1 MPGFWKDFA
10 SKMALMMGVVAFLQG
25 CSLSQRA
32 PSGMAKITLSP
43 DLQKKLLLDFSRQ
56 WKGFT
61 TSYFYVIEVS
71 GEGIPTGQVRA
82 PVCPF
87 IFSSVSAIARKET
100 FPNAELTL
108 EVPVGKNRRI
118 RVLGMTAEDP
128 LSSPPSP
135 LQGEN
140 ALSYFARTGDS
151 ISSDPDLWAEAMIPD
166 LTSDQDVDL
175 LVSKR
180 GIFTC
185 DGFVPSETATPV
197 LEAATNLQWQM
208 EGVAP
213 GEGSV
218 INGIYRLP
226 PAGFSRKALPL
237 NWTPGVGSAW
247 ETIYLYDSADCSGDP
262 DSSKINFTGRNDPGS
277 DWSGVFDLGVYSFK
291 VFSATSD
298 PANAPPK
305 MTKWSSCSPPLQVVS
320 DSPHAIEFELYENG
334 VLLSPGSNRAFHAND
349 KLQIAVV
356 LSEKIAL
363 LSDPAPNGLM
373 LNNKRSLDLVSIAP
387 SGLKPPDKKPRL
399 YAEYLVTAGDGVP
412 LLDVDDATPLNL
424 GESISGADGIAFST
438 LELPPMGLDSG
449 SLARFGASI
458 DTGGTGPVE
467 NPPPPPQAKL
477 SFSGPGESVVY
488 GDALTPAWSYP
499 GETAA
504 TPAAGVAI
512 QSLRRFSGAGCLG
525 TGANPVQM
533 SLPTIRAYNSP
544 LEKFPPGDYSFR
556 LTTSNS
562 SGESVG
568 SNCASGKLLAPKAV
582 SLVSGGMAVGADHT
596 CVLSDGKVYCWGK
609 NDHGQLGDGDPIS
622 SGAKR
627 EFPRPVLLR
636 DGSELTG
643 VEKISSSKNHT
654 CALRIG
660 RVYCWGANDHSQL
673 GVAGGDRPEAVAV
686 SGDLTGVQEVSAG
699 ADHTCAIVNGGIR
712 CWGGNAHGQIGVNAV
727 SEKSSAPVLITM
739 PYPIPNSPVLGA
751 SKIAAG
757 DSFTCAIIEGHVK
770 CWGRN
775 DQGQSGKKRMP
786 PTDTADVA
794 FPEWINNSPY
804 AQGIVAGS
812 SHACM
817 LSNGQILCWGSNANG
832 QLGVLG
838 GVSGTLDSDEPIALQ
853 GAQANALQDF
863 QRVYAGGDSTCGLK
877 AGGLWCTGKGS
888 DGQLGNGLA
897 ANSFGV
903 VSASSTFSGALLFGI
918 GSGHSCAITS
928 AGMFCAGK
936 NDSFQLGHPEPP
948 IYSKIAIKF
957 DAFTPGLQM
966 VATGR
971 EFTCIL
977 VKGEVW
983 CTGKNDFHQLGNVD
997 SQYSASALFPIQV
1010 QMVDPSQPSVY
1021 RPLDRVTAITAGL
1034 AHVCA
1039 IRDGGLWCWG
1049 RVYHPPTTVSASMRR
1064 VGAVTL
1070 GFQIQDVTYSVAT
1083 SFSSVA
1089 TTADSQD
1096 VGDLSVGV
1104 SAISSSFDHTCAI
1117 KRGKLLCWGVNG
1129 SGQLG
1134 NGTKTSQGLPTRVM
1148 QTAAYPLMDVSSVSA
1163 GKDHTCAI
1171 ASGQVFCFG
1180 SNLSGQLGNGTL
1192 SGTDI
1197 ASVSPLLPSNLLLKG
1212 VQSVSAGDAHTCAVV
1227 NGTAM
1232 CWGANG
1238 TVQSGT
1244 FVSDSRL
1251 GISTSSGELYPI
1263 DALDGVSKV
1272 SSIVAG
1278 STFTLA
1284 VTSGGVLGFGN
1295 NSQGQLGLN
1304 STFSGVSP
1312 LLVPNLNEGFGV
1324 LQVSVGGAHSCAI
1337 AGKQVYCS
1345 GSNSF
1350 GQLGRRNLGLGTS
1363 STVFDA
1369 ITAPWD
1375 PTP

>member
-1 MPGFWKDFA
+1 
-10 SKMALMMGVVAFLQG
+10 
-25 CSLSQRA
+25 
-32 PSGMAKITLSP
+32 
-43 DLQKKLLLDFSRQ
+43 
-56 WKGFT
+56 
-61 TSYFYVIEVS
+61 
-71 GEGIPTGQVRA
+71 
-82 PVCPF
+82 
-87 IFSSVSAIARKET
+87 
-100 FPNAELTL
+100 
-108 EVPVGKNRRI
+108 
-118 RVLGMTAEDP
+118 
-128 LSSPPSP
+128 
-135 LQGEN
+135 
-140 ALSYFARTGDS
+140 
-151 ISSDPDLWAEAMIPD
+151 
-166 LTSDQDVDL
+166 
-175 LVSKR
+175 
-180 GIFTC
+180 
-185 DGFVPSETATPV
+185 
-197 LEAATNLQWQM
+197 
-208 EGVAP
+208 
-213 GEGSV
+213 
-218 INGIYRLP
+218 
-226 PAGFSRKALPL
+226 
-237 NWTPGVGSAW
+237 
-247 ETIYLYDSADCSGDP
+247 
-262 DSSKINFTGRNDPGS
+262 
-277 DWSGVFDLGVYSFK
+277 
-291 VFSATSD
+291 
-298 PANAPPK
+298 
-305 MTKWSSCSPPLQVVS
+305 
-320 DSPHAIEFELYENG
+320 
-334 VLLSPGSNRAFHAND
+334 
-349 KLQIAVV
+349 
-356 LSEKIAL
+356 
-363 LSDPAPNGLM
+363 
-373 LNNKRSLDLVSIAP
+373 
-387 SGLKPPDKKPRL
+387 
-399 YAEYLVTAGDGVP
+399 
-412 LLDVDDATPLNL
+412 
-424 GESISGADGIAFST
+424 
-438 LELPPMGLDSG
+438 
-449 SLARFGASI
+449 
-458 DTGGTGPVE
+458 
-467 NPPPPPQAKL
+467 
-477 SFSGPGESVVY
+477 
-488 GDALTPAWSYP
+488 
-499 GETAA
+499 
-504 TPAAGVAI
+504 
-512 QSLRRFSGAGCLG
+512 
-525 TGANPVQM
+525 
-533 SLPTIRAYNSP
+533 
-544 LEKFPPGDYSFR
+544 
-556 LTTSNS
+556 
-562 SGESVG
+562 
-568 SNCASGKLLAPKAV
+568 
-582 SLVSGGMAVGADHT
+582 MAVGADHT

-627 EFPRPVLLR
+627 EFPRPVLLG
-636 DGSELTG
+636 GSELTG

-654 CALRIG
+654 CALRMG

-686 SGDLTGVQEVSAG
+686 SGELTGVQEVSAG

-712 CWGGNAHGQIGVNAV
+712 CWGGNAHGQIGATGASNGTSLPVPITV
-727 SEKSSAPVLITM
+727 SLSSNT
-739 PYPIPNSPVLGA
+739 PVLGA

-775 DQGQSGKKRMP
+775 GQGQCGRTRAASASE
-786 PTDTADVA
+786 DFA
-794 FPEWINNSPY
+794 FPDFLSVDLPVQEL
-804 AQGIVAGS
+804 VAGR

-817 LSNGQILCWGSNANG
+817 LSNGQILCWGSNENG

-863 QRVYAGGDSTCGLK
+863 QHVYAGGDSTCGLK

-888 DGQLGNGLA
+888 DGQLGNGMA

-918 GSGHSCAITS
+918 GSGHSCAMT
-928 AGMFCAGK
+928 GMGLFCAGK
-936 NDSFQLGHPEPP
+936 NDSFQLGHQVMPTSSSPGP
-948 IYSKIAIKF
+948 IKF

-971 EFTCIL
+971 DFTCIL

-1021 RPLDRVTAITAGL
+1021 RPLDRVTAITAGA

-1049 RVYHPPTTVSASMRR
+1049 RVYHPPTIFLASMRR

-1083 SFSSVA
+1083 PFSSVA

-1117 KRGKLLCWGVNG
+1117 KRGRLLCWGVNG

-1134 NGTKTSQGLPTRVM
+1134 NGTQTSQGLPTRVM
-1148 QTAAYPLMDVSSVSA
+1148 QTAALPLMDVSSVSA

-1171 ASGQVFCFG
+1171 KRG
-1180 SNLSGQLGNGTL
+1180 NLLCWGANGSGQLGNGT
-1192 SGTDI
+1192 SVGTTNY
-1197 ASVSPLLPSNLLLKG
+1197 AMVSPLLPSNLLLKG

-1238 TVQSGT
+1238 TVQNGT

-1251 GISTSSGELYPI
+1251 GGGGTLSGALYPI

-1312 LLVPNLNEGFGV
+1312 VLVQNLNEGFGV
-1324 LQVSVGGAHSCAI
+1324 LQVSAGGAHSCAI

-1350 GQLGRRNLGLGTS
+1350 GQLGRRDLVSGTS
-1363 STVFDA
+1363 STVFEA
-1369 ITAPWD
+1369 ITASWD